1 MQHQQHLGE
10 QGSGL
15 HLGAPQFEPMGI
27 DAMPFDYGSQFVPSM
42 DSPNI
47 NIDYNQQQVIIMSI
61 CTDPQTIHAIES
73 KTRGI
78 SLLNLHSEAVLFMYN
93 TFKVSINAK
102 CFPEKALQLNY
113 YWSDFSTR
121 LCLDLIQRTI
131 TTSIYAS

>member
-47 NIDYNQQQVIIMSI
+47 NIDYNQQQVIII
-61 CTDPQTIHAIES
+61 CLYVQIH
-73 KTRGI
+73 RPYM
-78 SLLNLHSEAVLFMYN
+78 LFVLKQGVYH
-93 TFKVSINAK
+93 I
-102 CFPEKALQLNY
+102 
-113 YWSDFSTR
+113 
-121 LCLDLIQRTI
+121 
-131 TTSIYAS
+131 